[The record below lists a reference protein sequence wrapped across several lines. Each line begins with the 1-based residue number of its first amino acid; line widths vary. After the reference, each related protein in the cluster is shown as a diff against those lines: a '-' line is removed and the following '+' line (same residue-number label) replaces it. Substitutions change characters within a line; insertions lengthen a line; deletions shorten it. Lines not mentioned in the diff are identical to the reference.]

1 MKQKRPLIIFLMSI
15 IVRIKQDG
23 QKRKYNKK
31 LKEKQFKFVNRN
43 RSYKNNI
50 KRSCCSCSR
59 FYKSTYYTKYIN
71 KDRTTISHFIAF
83 S

>member
-50 KRSCCSCSR
+50 KRSYCSCSR

-71 KDRTTISHFIAF
+71 KDIQFHIL
-83 S
+83 